1 MEDALSCSRQI
12 EIETERTARMRG
24 DVRVRG
30 SERESGERVKCR
42 YLLQRSHPDSSGCR
56 FQHLTA
62 FDTGEWLGITWQ
74 QKQLT
79 ANAELLS
86 LREQTV
92 AHGMAAPCSQ
102 LSMLL
107 TTLDEIDTQ
116 MNQGAASAGA
126 GIDILPFLRSLSS
139 CLSHTHYHSYLLL

>member
-1 MEDALSCSRQI
+1 M
-12 EIETERTARMRG
+12 
-24 DVRVRG
+24 RVRG
-30 SERESGERVKCR
+30 GV
-42 YLLQRSHPDSSGCR
+42 
-56 FQHLTA
+56 HLTA

-79 ANAELLS
+79 ANAELSS
-86 LREQTV
+86 LREQTA

-116 MNQGAASAGA
+116 MNQEAESAGA
-126 GIDILPFLRSLSS
+126 GIDVSLFLSS
-139 CLSHTHYHSYLLL
+139 HSSFLLHTPYHLYLLL